1 MDINFT
7 KLRLVIS
14 EPWDCSRELI
24 VEFQKMVLTNGEYW
38 CLVYSPEEDRSFLLS
53 PRYKG
58 EDLAQLSNKKNL
70 TVAVGLLNISRDELK
85 EEDYLRN
92 SAYYGLGSV
101 HIIVEKI

>member
-1 MDINFT
+1 MDITFN

-14 EPWDCSRELI
+14 EPWDSSRELI

-38 CLVYSPEEDRSFLLS
+38 CLVYSSEEDQSFLLS

-58 EDLAQLSNKKNL
+58 EDLTQLSNKKNL

-92 SAYYGLGSV
+92 SSYYGLGSV